1 MGGIIALGVVFFCV
15 CIIPMISLAI
25 RSINPKNRIEPT
37 ATTMPSQ
44 NVIVEQHIEV
54 KQDTTPAVPNRTLAE
69 QFDTRLTNVFTNPL
83 EGIL

>member
-25 RSINPKNRIEPT
+25 RSLNPKNRINSTSITP
-37 ATTMPSQ
+37 Q
-44 NVIVEQHIEV
+44 QKVIVEQHIEV

>member
-1 MGGIIALGVVFFCV
+1 MGGIIALGMVFFCV

-25 RSINPKNRIEPT
+25 RSINPKNRIKS
-37 ATTMPSQ
+37 TTTTTSPQ
-44 NVIVEQHIEV
+44 KVVVEQHIEV